1 MGLFDFL
8 FKTNTNNTK
17 INEEINIGE
26 KYEQELYETYGN
38 CNPLPRFGLNILF
51 ITDTH
56 NCLAYTD
63 KHVNYLKSINS
74 SDYDLCII
82 LGDLSAL
89 DIDEIKRIIPDEKL
103 YGVVGNHDSIN
114 FLEENNV
121 KNLNG
126 KVITCKGVKIAG
138 IMGSNRY
145 KEKDYGMQT
154 HEESIELSEQMESA
168 DILISHD
175 KAYIFDRHDNV
186 HDGLKGITNYIY
198 KNHIPLH
205 IHGHLHEEFEEILK
219 NGTKSICLYQIKLL
233 EL

>member
-1 MGLFDFL
+1 
-8 FKTNTNNTK
+8 
-17 INEEINIGE
+17 
-26 KYEQELYETYGN
+26 
-38 CNPLPRFGLNILF
+38 
-51 ITDTH
+51 
-56 NCLAYTD
+56 
-63 KHVNYLKSINS
+63 
-74 SDYDLCII
+74 
-82 LGDLSAL
+82 
-89 DIDEIKRIIPDEKL
+89 
-103 YGVVGNHDSIN
+103 
-114 FLEENNV
+114 
-121 KNLNG
+121 
-126 KVITCKGVKIAG
+126 
-138 IMGSNRY
+138 
-145 KEKDYGMQT
+145 MQT